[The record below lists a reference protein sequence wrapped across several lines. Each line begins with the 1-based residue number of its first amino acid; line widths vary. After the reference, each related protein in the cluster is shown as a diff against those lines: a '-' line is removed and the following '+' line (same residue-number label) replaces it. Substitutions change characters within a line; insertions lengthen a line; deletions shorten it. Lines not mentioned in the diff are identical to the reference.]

1 MILHVY
7 TVLEDLVIDH
17 RDVLGTVAPV
27 SRLVRLTMVEVNI
40 AVLCLVWF

>member
-17 RDVLGTVAPV
+17 RDVLGPIAPIG
-27 SRLVRLTMVEVNI
+27 RLVWLTMVEVNI
-40 AVLCLVWF
+40 AVLCLVRF

>member
-17 RDVLGTVAPV
+17 RDVLGTVAPIG
-27 SRLVRLTMVEVNI
+27 RLVRLTMIEINI
-40 AVLCLVWF
+40 AVLGLVWF